1 MKEVIDEVSFSELKS
16 QEQRFLEEVD
26 HDRVSDYVEKLI
38 GRQGDIK
45 SILRL
50 ICLQSQ
56 VGRLAGVLECGY
68 DSVTGWQRT
77 QTKGIRAL

>member
-1 MKEVIDEVSFSELKS
+1 MAFSELKS

-26 HDRVSDYVEKLI
+26 IDRVSDYIEKLI

-56 VGRLAGVLECGY
+56 VGR
-68 DSVTGWQRT
+68 VTGAWNVVIEFVSGWQRT
-77 QTKGIRAL
+77 QTKGI